1 MGGFFIR
8 PEFIKRTAKY
18 TKNAKG
24 VFKRLCGINGGIT
37 VFETSF
43 ARVSQNGRRQFREL
57 AGTQTYGTFL
67 RRLLLLR
74 LADRLAPR
82 KVSNT
87 TPAAAALITSPACPP
102 VTPILLFNILISHNP
117 HSTHSTPVKISSPL
131 AFLGFDASAI
141 FLVTN
146 IRFSYR
152 TNVL

>member
-43 ARVSQNGRRQFREL
+43 ARASQNGWRRQFREL

-74 LADRLAPR
+74 LADRLVPK
-82 KVSNT
+82 KVAKAT
-87 TPAAAALITSPACPP
+87 AA
-102 VTPILLFNILISHNP
+102 VTLLFVSFYDSFKKIFQWDFAIIILTSI
-117 HSTHSTPVKISSPL
+117 
-131 AFLGFDASAI
+131 
-141 FLVTN
+141 
-146 IRFSYR
+146 
-152 TNVL
+152 

>member
-43 ARVSQNGRRQFREL
+43 ARASQNGRRQFREL

-74 LADRLAPR
+74 LADRLVPK
-82 KVSNT
+82 KVAKAT
-87 TPAAAALITSPACPP
+87 AA
-102 VTPILLFNILISHNP
+102 VTLLFVSFYDSFKKKSNGILR
-117 HSTHSTPVKISSPL
+117 L
-131 AFLGFDASAI
+131 
-141 FLVTN
+141 
-146 IRFSYR
+146 
-152 TNVL
+152 